1 MSLGSTVKYT
11 LGRLHCSQST
21 NSIVLKKHLIPSAS
35 YKCLDL
41 HHILKFTVSVLC
53 AEQRIWNHWK
63 LGSLWARGLA
73 LNNRFCKQLLFHREI
88 WNGSAV
94 SNKKLTCAKINLH
107 DRNGLSWGLIHS
119 RSAKKKWIWSLIQS
133 MRYYKMSVSR
143 SCRLLKAP
151 KWCFPQNIVKGLH
164 KKWDYTVGRRGVVHA
179 LLLFEVKTLLRHMR
193 LLADYNGSA
202 LLPMKFL

>member
-1 MSLGSTVKYT
+1 MRQSIIQWTKANGKFQWIRWELRRIQIQEESCPLGVQWSIPLVVCIALNLQT
-11 LGRLHCSQST
+11 QS
-21 NSIVLKKHLIPSAS
+21 SWKKHLIPSAS

-63 LGSLWARGLA
+63 FGSLWARGLA

-107 DRNGLSWGLIHS
+107 DRNGLSWGLIRS
-119 RSAKKKWIWSLIQS
+119 RSAKKNE
-133 MRYYKMSVSR
+133 Y
-143 SCRLLKAP
+143 
-151 KWCFPQNIVKGLH
+151 GL
-164 KKWDYTVGRRGVVHA
+164 
-179 LLLFEVKTLLRHMR
+179 
-193 LLADYNGSA
+193 
-202 LLPMKFL
+202 